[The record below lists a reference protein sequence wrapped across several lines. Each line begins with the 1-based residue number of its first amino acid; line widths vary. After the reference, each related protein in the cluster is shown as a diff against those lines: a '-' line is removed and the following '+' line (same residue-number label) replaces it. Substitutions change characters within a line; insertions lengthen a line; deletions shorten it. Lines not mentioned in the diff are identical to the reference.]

1 MKKITIG
8 ILAHV
13 DAGKTT
19 CIESML
25 YTSHQIK
32 KAGRVDHQDSF
43 LDYDDQER
51 ERGITIYAKQTH
63 FQWKDNEI
71 FVIDT
76 PGHIDFSTEMERSLQ
91 VLDLAILLINAQD
104 GVQSHTE
111 TIWECL
117 KQYKIPTLIFVN
129 KMDISY
135 QTKEELMKDL
145 EKKLSAGCINMEES
159 DCEEH
164 LAMIND
170 SLLASYTEEGK
181 LPLFLLQEA
190 LYRRE
195 WFPVYFGSALRH
207 EGITALLDA
216 ICTYSLEQEESSQF
230 GAKVFKIDEEG
241 IVFIKMTG
249 GTLTPKS
256 VVNDEKIDQ
265 IRLYNGEKYTLLQQ
279 AEAGDIVGLKG
290 NLTMHIGQGLGSE
303 KDHDQSMLSACLE
316 YDLLLP
322 EGVDAL
328 TLWPYCEKLAKED
341 PQLRL
346 TYNERT
352 KKISLSL
359 MGEIQKEIL
368 QKKIFDHT
376 NVQVGFT
383 QGKVLFKE
391 TIAKETYGVGHFE
404 PLRHYAEVHVI
415 LEPLLT
421 GQGIQV
427 VNENRIDNLS
437 LGWQQQ
443 ILHALHYPHKGV
455 LTGSLLTDVK
465 IRFIAGKG
473 NLKHTSAQDF
483 SQAARRAVRQ
493 ALRKSDSILLE
504 PFMSFEI
511 VTPTTSLSR
520 VLYELDQKKAE
531 FQIEKSEEDTTT
543 IKGSGAVRTFM
554 NFQSELYALS
564 KGKGRFLSKGVSYLP
579 SKEQDTL
586 VAHIGYDAD
595 SDLKNPTG
603 SVFCANGSGYYVPY
617 DEVEDHMHLHPLEVH
632 NTISYE
638 STRYKIDDEEA
649 KRVFEMSSGRNRS
662 EKKKMIP
669 HKKVKADL
677 SFEEVKIEPKKPQC
691 LIVDGYNM
699 IYSWSSLK
707 DLARTDYN
715 AARERLIDAVANYQG
730 YKNIEVYLV
739 FDAYRR
745 KESVDVRNE
754 HRGKLNVVFTK
765 YGQTADSYIEKLVHD
780 LKKKYSLMV
789 ASSDGLIQNSI
800 LSQGAMR
807 LSARELEGRVM
818 RTNRIALD
826 HLKK

>member
-352 KKISLSL
+352 KK
-359 MGEIQKEIL
+359 
-368 QKKIFDHT
+368 
-376 NVQVGFT
+376 
-383 QGKVLFKE
+383 
-391 TIAKETYGVGHFE
+391 
-404 PLRHYAEVHVI
+404 
-415 LEPLLT
+415 
-421 GQGIQV
+421 
-427 VNENRIDNLS
+427 NR
-437 LGWQQQ
+437 
-443 ILHALHYPHKGV
+443 
-455 LTGSLLTDVK
+455 
-465 IRFIAGKG
+465 
-473 NLKHTSAQDF
+473 
-483 SQAARRAVRQ
+483 
-493 ALRKSDSILLE
+493 
-504 PFMSFEI
+504 
-511 VTPTTSLSR
+511 
-520 VLYELDQKKAE
+520 
-531 FQIEKSEEDTTT
+531 
-543 IKGSGAVRTFM
+543 
-554 NFQSELYALS
+554 
-564 KGKGRFLSKGVSYLP
+564 
-579 SKEQDTL
+579 
-586 VAHIGYDAD
+586 
-595 SDLKNPTG
+595 
-603 SVFCANGSGYYVPY
+603 
-617 DEVEDHMHLHPLEVH
+617 
-632 NTISYE
+632 
-638 STRYKIDDEEA
+638 
-649 KRVFEMSSGRNRS
+649 
-662 EKKKMIP
+662 
-669 HKKVKADL
+669 
-677 SFEEVKIEPKKPQC
+677 
-691 LIVDGYNM
+691 
-699 IYSWSSLK
+699 
-707 DLARTDYN
+707 
-715 AARERLIDAVANYQG
+715 
-730 YKNIEVYLV
+730 
-739 FDAYRR
+739 
-745 KESVDVRNE
+745 
-754 HRGKLNVVFTK
+754 
-765 YGQTADSYIEKLVHD
+765 
-780 LKKKYSLMV
+780 
-789 ASSDGLIQNSI
+789 
-800 LSQGAMR
+800 
-807 LSARELEGRVM
+807 
-818 RTNRIALD
+818 
-826 HLKK
+826 